1 MLTPESPC
9 GRSWRP
15 KLPGGPS
22 VSVKGALGGRRLSA
36 WLDFTRIPSSAAS
49 PLIWRPVPPAP
60 LQEGSVDAMIS
71 RGCRLCKGQM
81 TPKLNQKPRR
91 LGSQVGGT
99 WGGVR
104 PQLGTGEDMCPQVR
118 SPLQVWEGM
127 GV

>member
-99 WGGVR
+99 WGG
-104 PQLGTGEDMCPQVR
+104 
-118 SPLQVWEGM
+118 
-127 GV
+127 